1 MFERMT
7 IYEQA
12 KKDYEKGIVQCPYS
26 SGQERQDWI
35 SGWSYACHN
44 DKDITHRNEMWE
56 KWNNSGQD
64 FGV

>member
-1 MFERMT
+1 MT

-12 KKDYEKGIVQCPYS
+12 KKDYEKGIVICPYTNK
-26 SGQERQDWI
+26 QERHDWI
-35 SGWSYACHN
+35 SGWSYAYHH